1 MIAAVTIG
9 CRAGNTAKHVPKLIV
24 LGVDGMD
31 PGFIERHWD
40 ELPNLRRLRA
50 EGQFLRLATT
60 MPPQS
65 PVAWSTFITGHAPAQ
80 HGIFDFVHRN
90 ATTLEPFSSFART
103 EPSSVSLPLGPYIV
117 PLSPPRIVALRQG
130 QPFWKR
136 LSDSGVPV
144 TVIRM
149 PTNYPPIAA
158 GQAIAGMGV
167 PDLSGT
173 LGTFNYFTDDPAEY
187 SREVTG
193 GRIRKIQVANGR
205 AILPVPGP
213 VNSLRKDGLATSAD
227 LIIDVDPNVA
237 TARIAI
243 GDALTVLREGEWS
256 GWLPLQFTLIP
267 HLSTVQGMVRVY
279 VKQLHPRLAIYTTPA
294 NVDPVSPAL
303 PLSFP
308 AGFSRTLAHEIG
320 RFSTLGI
327 PEDTAALRNG
337 ILNRSEFQAQ
347 ANGIFEEEH
356 RELQFA
362 LHHFSAG
369 FLFFYFSSVDQ
380 NSHMLWGRYDAELLK
395 VYRSIDRAIGETR
408 AMVPDA
414 ELIVMSDHGFAAFD
428 RAVHL
433 NTWLRNRGFLST
445 RTAGSGTLADADW
458 SATEA
463 YGMGL
468 NGLYLNL
475 RGREAHGSIEPGEP
489 ARALLANL
497 QAQLLAWRD
506 PLNGAPVVTVVAAA
520 HAAPQN
526 ANVAPDLSVGYAPG
540 YRASW
545 QTALGGLGEQEI
557 EPNTDSW
564 LADHCIDPADVPGV
578 LFTSRKQSLNK
589 PALQDVTAMILKRY
603 GLE

>member
-1 MIAAVTIG
+1 M
-9 CRAGNTAKHVPKLIV
+9 IV

-40 ELPNLRRLRA
+40 DLPNLRKLRA
-50 EGQFLRLATT
+50 DGQFMRLATT

-65 PVAWSTFITGHAPAQ
+65 PVAWSTFITGQAPAQ

-90 ATTLEPFSSFART
+90 PATLEPFSSFART
-103 EPSSVSLPLGPYIV
+103 GESRISVPLGPYLL
-117 PLSPPRIVALRQG
+117 PLTSPTITSLRQG
-130 QPFWKR
+130 VPFWKR
-136 LSDSGVPV
+136 LSDGGVHV

-149 PTNYPPIAA
+149 PTNYPPVAA

-173 LGTFNYFTDDPAEY
+173 LGTFNYFTDDPSEY
-187 SREVTG
+187 SRAVTG
-193 GRIRKIQVANGR
+193 GTILKVQVTNGR
-205 AILPVPGP
+205 ATLHVPGP
-213 VNSLRKDGLATSAD
+213 VNTLKKDHPTASAD
-227 LIIDVDPNVA
+227 MIVDVDPDQEA
-237 TARIAI
+237 ARIAI
-243 GDALTVLREGEWS
+243 GDTLTVLREGEWS

-267 HLSTVQGMVRVY
+267 HLSTARGMVRVY
-279 VKQLHPRLAIYTTPA
+279 VKQLHPRLAIYISPVNA
-294 NVDPVSPAL
+294 DPVSPAL

-308 AGFSRTLAHEIG
+308 TSFSRALANEIG

-337 ILNRSEFQAQ
+337 VLDRNEFQAQ
-347 ANGIFEEEH
+347 ASHVFEEEH

-362 LHHFSAG
+362 LHHFSGG

-395 VYRSIDRAIGETR
+395 VYRNVDRAIGETR

-428 RAVHL
+428 RAVQL
-433 NTWLRNRGFLST
+433 NTWLCNRGFLARQT
-445 RTAGSGTLADADW
+445 PGGSTLADADW

-463 YGMGL
+463 YGIGL
-468 NGLYLNL
+468 NGLYLN
-475 RGREAHGSIEPGEP
+475 RSGREAHGIIGPGEP

-506 PLNGAPVVTVVAAA
+506 PLNGSPVVTAVEMTHAAA
-520 HAAPQN
+520 QN
-526 ANVAPDLSVGYAPG
+526 ANVAPDLVVGYAPG

-545 QTALGGLGEQEI
+545 QTALGGMGEQEI

-564 LADHCIDPADVPGV
+564 LADHCINPAAVPGV
-578 LFTSRKQSLNK
+578 LFTSRKQNLNK
-589 PALQDVTAMILKRY
+589 PALQDVTAIILKRY